1 MIGRTLG
8 LYIAFRFSKIMLAML
23 VGLLFIIVTVDFVE
37 QVRKSAEMVDISM
50 MSLLMI
56 SATKAPIFI
65 ERAFPFAGL
74 FAAMITLTQLNQKM
88 ELVVARAAG
97 VSAWQFLMPIS
108 LAAALIGLC
117 AAFAYNP
124 IAVASFE
131 KSKEI
136 EAQVFNRGVAGRP
149 RHTVRDHWIKQDE
162 AEGYSIINAGMA
174 RRYGEVLGDVR
185 IFRIGTDGGMT
196 ERIDARVASFRGD
209 HWLLQDAVVSRGQ
222 PGTEV
227 SPRLKIPTTLTAD
240 ILAGVAS
247 TPDSVPFW
255 GLRNIAAKAQ
265 LSGSNPNPYLMQFY
279 GLLTLPLFLI
289 AMVLIAAT
297 VTLRFARFGQVGRL
311 ILGGILCGFLLYTL
325 TQMVTSLGSNGIV
338 PPVLAALSPSVVAI
352 FFGFSILLQQEDG

>member
-23 VGLLFIIVTVDFVE
+23 VGLLLIIITVDFVE
-37 QVRKSAEMVDISM
+37 QVRKSAEMVDASLIGLLLIS
-50 MSLLMI
+50 I
-56 SATKAPIFI
+56 TKAPIFI

-108 LAAALIGLC
+108 LAAALIGLF

-124 IAVASFE
+124 VAVAAFE

-136 EAQVFNRGVAGRP
+136 EAAVFNQAVSGQP
-149 RHTVRDHWIKQDE
+149 LHTVRDHWIKQDE
-162 AEGYSIINAGMA
+162 TQGYSIINAGMA
-174 RRYGEVLGDVR
+174 RRFGAILGNVR
-185 IFRIGTDGGMT
+185 IFRIGSNGEMI
-196 ERIDARVASFRGD
+196 ERIDAKSATFGGNRWV
-209 HWLLQDAVVSRGQ
+209 LQDAVVSRGQ

-227 SPRLKIPTTLTAD
+227 VPRMVIPSTLTAD
-240 ILAGVAS
+240 ILAGVTS
-247 TPDSVPFW
+247 TADSVPFW
-255 GLRNIAAKAQ
+255 NLRNIAAKAQ
-265 LSGSNPNPYLMQFY
+265 LSGANANPFLMQFY
-279 GLLTLPLFLI
+279 SLLTLPIFLI